1 MTTRI
6 QISPLPSSDTGPA
19 ASHQQECHQKQ
30 EQPRGENGADED
42 PQPQAQGADPKEP
55 LLMAQGTP
63 SFPSVPYQYSK
74 KQPEGFLRLQGSF
87 YRDDFC
93 SQALTSLSS

>member
-1 MTTRI
+1 
-6 QISPLPSSDTGPA
+6 
-19 ASHQQECHQKQ
+19 
-30 EQPRGENGADED
+30 
-42 PQPQAQGADPKEP
+42 
-55 LLMAQGTP
+55 MAQGTP